1 MGAKLFHAD
10 RQADRWTD
18 IMKLMVASHSFVN
31 APTMW
36 PGSVFKS
43 ISAFLTCLKTEKA
56 LIFLDG
62 EHTSAER

>member
-10 RQADRWTD
+10 RRTD
-18 IMKLMVASHSFVN
+18 MMKLMVACHNFVS
-31 APTMW
+31 APKMW
-36 PGSVFKS
+36 PSSVLKS
-43 ISAFLTCLKTEKA
+43 ISTFVTCLKTQKA